1 MKDVKRF
8 SLISMIFLVALRV
21 GPTQSTN
28 AASRPNVLFIAVDD
42 LNDWIGCLAG
52 HPQTVTPNMDRLAK
66 RGVLFTNAHCA
77 APACNP
83 SRAAIFSGRNPNQT
97 GVYSNNSPR
106 IRSAQPDLV
115 LLPQHFQ
122 KAGYRTLGT
131 GKLLHSKPKG
141 VFQEEF
147 FPEQRWS
154 PFSRDQV
161 EYSAEELPS
170 KGSDHPRHVVK
181 NGPGGRRY
189 VLPLNRMPS
198 DRNPQNPKGESFD
211 WGPLPVA
218 DTAMGDGQITDWA
231 IKQLKQKDAVGPFF
245 LAVGYYRPHI
255 PLYAPQR
262 YFDLLPPT
270 DEIELPAVLRNDL
283 DDLSPS
289 ARKWALEAV
298 TAGAHS
304 TVLRFRQWQAA
315 VRAYLACIAF
325 VDAQIGRLLDGL
337 DTSAH
342 AENTIV
348 VLWGDHGWHLGEKQH
363 WGKWTGWQRST
374 RVPLIVVPA
383 KRNGQPGYA
392 SGGRCR
398 QPVSLVDLYP
408 TLIELCELPKKADL
422 VGESLVGLLAKPDQ
436 ATDRLAV
443 TFFDPGN
450 VSLTGTRWHYIRY
463 QDGSEELYHVGD
475 DPHEWHNLAGSPS
488 HQEVVKQFRRRLP
501 PQ

>member
-1 MKDVKRF
+1 MNRRV
-8 SLISMIFLVALRV
+8 SLHLATILFIASLA
-21 GPTQSTN
+21 GPTQSADGDT
-28 AASRPNVLFIAVDD
+28 RPNVLFIAVDD
-42 LNDWIGCLAG
+42 LNDWIGCLGG
-52 HPQTVTPNMDRLAK
+52 HPQTVTPNMDRLAN

-83 SRAAIFSGRNPNQT
+83 SRAAVFSGRHPNQT
-97 GVYSNNSPR
+97 GVYSNSSPR
-106 IRSAQPDLV
+106 IKTLQPDLV
-115 LLPQHFQ
+115 LLPQHFEQ
-122 KAGYRTLGT
+122 AGYRTLGT

-154 PFSRDQV
+154 PFGKNQV

-170 KGSDHPRHVVK
+170 KGSDHPRHVIE

-189 VLPLNRMPS
+189 VLPMNGMTS
-198 DRNPQNPKGESFD
+198 DRNPENRKGESFD
-211 WGPLPVA
+211 WGPVPVS
-218 DTAMGDGQITDWA
+218 DSAMGDGQITDWA
-231 IKQLKQKDAVGPFF
+231 IEQLQGQDAARPFF

-262 YFDLLPPT
+262 YFDLLPPR
-270 DEIELPAVLRNDL
+270 DQIQLPSVLENDL

-289 ARKWALEAV
+289 AVHWATESV
-298 TAGAHS
+298 TAGAHA
-304 TVLRFRQWQAA
+304 TVLRFKQWQAA
-315 VRAYLACIAF
+315 VRAYLACVAF

-374 RVPLIVVPA
+374 RVPLIVVPS
-383 KRNGQPGYA
+383 KRDDQRGVVAGVA
-392 SGGRCR
+392 CH

-408 TLIELCELPKKADL
+408 TLIELCGVPKKTDL
-422 VGESLVGLLAKPDQ
+422 VGTSFVDLLVEPDRP
-436 ATDRLAV
+436 TDRLAV

-463 QDGSEELYHVGD
+463 QDGSEELYDVGA

-488 HQEVVKQFRRRLP
+488 RRAVVERFRRRLP
-501 PQ
+501 GQ

>member
-1 MKDVKRF
+1 MRNLF
-8 SLISMIFLVALRV
+8 SLFMGILMTAALLSPV
-21 GPTQSTN
+21 WGVD
-28 AASRPNVLFIAVDD
+28 RPNVLFIAVDD
-42 LNDWIGCLAG
+42 LNDWIGCLGG
-52 HPQTVTPNMDRLAK
+52 HPQTVTPHMDRLAN

-83 SRAAIFSGRNPNQT
+83 SRAAVFSGRHPNQT
-97 GVYSNNSPR
+97 GVYSNSSAR

-115 LLPQHFQ
+115 LLPEHFQ
-122 KAGYRTLGT
+122 QAGYRTLGT

-141 VFQEEF
+141 VFQQEF

-154 PFSRDQV
+154 PFGKDQV
-161 EYSAEELPS
+161 AYSGKELSS
-170 KGSDHPRHVVK
+170 KGSDHPGHVIES
-181 NGPGGRRY
+181 GPGGRRY
-189 VLPLNRMPS
+189 VLPMNGMPS
-198 DRNPQNPKGESFD
+198 DRNPQNRKGESFD
-211 WGPLPVA
+211 WGPVPVA
-218 DTAMGDGQITDWA
+218 DSAMGDGQITDWA
-231 IKQLKQKDAVGPFF
+231 IKQLQGQGTSQPFF

-262 YFDLLPPT
+262 YFDLLPPR
-270 DEIELPAVLRNDL
+270 DQIQLPSVLENDL

-304 TVLRFRQWQAA
+304 TVLRFQQWKAA
-315 VRAYLACIAF
+315 VRAYLACVAF

-337 DTSAH
+337 DGSAH
-342 AENTIV
+342 AENTII

-383 KRNGQPGYA
+383 KRGDQPGFA
-392 SGGRCR
+392 SGVACH

-408 TLIELCELPKKADL
+408 TLIELCGIPKKADL
-422 VGESLVGLLAKPDQ
+422 VGTSLVDLLAKPDQ

-450 VSLTGTRWHYIRY
+450 VSLTGIRWHYIRY
-463 QDGSEELYHVGD
+463 QDSSEELYDVGD

-488 HQEVVKQFRRRLP
+488 RQEVIQRFRRRLP
-501 PQ
+501 GQ